1 MSRAC
6 IPRKQARPTTEP
18 LFWLTLAGNT
28 STTVS
33 KWRRTKNLNSYHD
46 FWVITTFRK
55 KADKI
60 RGFHQKS
67 RDNFLQIFRKSENS
81 SRKCRAKSRD
91 NFFSE
96 TDKKSFFCDKV
107 IKLFKP
113 LMRYAPKSSSV
124 NVSCKELSR
133 LFTELISE
141 KNREIFG
148 NPQKVIT
155 TFL

>member
-1 MSRAC
+1 MS
-6 IPRKQARPTTEP
+6 P
-18 LFWLTLAGNT
+18 LWGHFPKKFLLFPAMPE
-28 STTVS
+28 
-33 KWRRTKNLNSYHD
+33 RRRLFPGKNSYPD
-46 FWVITTFRK
+46 LCVITTFRK

-60 RGFHQKS
+60 RVFHQKS

-96 TDKKSFFCDKV
+96 THKKSFFCDKV
-107 IKLFKP
+107 IKHFKP
-113 LMRYAPKSSSV
+113 LMQYVQKSNSV
-124 NVSCKELSR
+124 IVSCKELSR

-141 KNREIFG
+141 KNREILG
-148 NPQKVIT
+148 NPQKVIP

>member
-1 MSRAC
+1 MRYAPKSSSVNVSCKELSRLF
-6 IPRKQARPTTEP
+6 TE
-18 LFWLTLAGNT
+18 LISEKNREIFGNPQ
-28 STTVS
+28 
-33 KWRRTKNLNSYHD
+33 K
-46 FWVITTFRK
+46 VITTFRK

-96 TDKKSFFCDKV
+96 TDIKSFFCDKV